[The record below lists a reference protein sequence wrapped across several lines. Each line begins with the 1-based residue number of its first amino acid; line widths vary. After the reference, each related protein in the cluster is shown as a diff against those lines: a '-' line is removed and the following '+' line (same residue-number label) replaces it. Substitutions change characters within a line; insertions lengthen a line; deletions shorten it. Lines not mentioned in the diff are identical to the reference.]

1 MSVHASI
8 DEVHIIERAR
18 QGDACAFEILVRRYE
33 RYVYNLALRVV
44 RDPLDA
50 EDIAQTAFVRAWR
63 GLAGFRGQ
71 ARFSTWLYRIVTNLC
86 YNQLPHIKRELEI
99 LSTDDEADDLPDS
112 TQTVEPGILSLEQ
125 KLLLQEALENLP
137 DSYRL
142 LLTLRHLQEM
152 SYEEIAQV
160 TGMPLGTVKTGI
172 FRGRQK
178 LKAALKSVEVE
189 YA

>member
-1 MSVHASI
+1 MSAHASI
-8 DEVHIIERAR
+8 DEVNIIAHAR

-33 RYVYNLALRVV
+33 QYVFNLALRVV

-50 EDIAQTAFVRAWR
+50 EDIAQAAFLRAWR
-63 GLAGFRGQ
+63 GLPGFRGQ

-86 YNQLPHIKRELEI
+86 YNRLPHIKQELEI
-99 LSTDDEADDLPDS
+99 LHMDGEEDSLPDDS
-112 TQTVEPGILSLEQ
+112 QSVEPGFLSLEN
-125 KLLLQEALENLP
+125 KLLLQKALENLP

-178 LKAALKSVEVE
+178 LKSALESVEVE
-189 YA
+189 YV